1 VIRRYPVLDRAT
13 QDGTALAQA
22 ACMTTIELTDPNGTV
37 EQIELTC
44 SSCDLE
50 IDLAD
55 PNAELL
61 GALRCGP
68 CVREKVADELAL
80 AA

>member
-1 VIRRYPVLDRAT
+1 MVAIRAT
-13 QDGTALAQA
+13 QGGTVAAQS
-22 ACMTTIELTDPNGTV
+22 ACMTTIEITDPDGTID
-37 EQIELTC
+37 QLELAC
-44 SSCDLE
+44 SSCDRE

-55 PNAELL
+55 PDAELL

-68 CVREKVADELAL
+68 CAREIVAEQLPL